1 MSKYRHALVTVAAI
15 VAATVPAVLA
25 DPAARSLI
33 AHHPALAAYLPLA
46 SALLVGLYHALVGTG
61 APAAS
66 SPPPSSS
73 GQAASGGGNG

>member
-1 MSKYRHALVTVAAI
+1 MTKYRHALVTVAAI
-15 VAATVPAVLA
+15 IAATVPAVLA

-61 APAAS
+61 AAAS
-66 SPPPSSS
+66 SPPSSS
-73 GQAASGGGNG
+73 GQAASGGGHG